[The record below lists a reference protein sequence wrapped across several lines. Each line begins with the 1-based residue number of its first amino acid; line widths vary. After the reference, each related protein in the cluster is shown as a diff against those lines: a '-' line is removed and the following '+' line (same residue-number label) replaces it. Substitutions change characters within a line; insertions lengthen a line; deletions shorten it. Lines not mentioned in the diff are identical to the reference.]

1 MFMNIVIGSIL
12 VVVNLGIQVIALSL
26 LIRFFIRRL
35 EPSTETNQA
44 SLGTDGWILS
54 VVMIVLLV
62 GHLFQFAT
70 WAVLFTLLGEFEDF
84 ATAFYHSTVNFTSLG
99 YGDIVMSEGRRLLG
113 ALEAANGVL
122 MFGLTAGTVLSVMN
136 HLFSRRKA
144 MATIKESLGPKG

>member
-26 LIRFFIRRL
+26 LIRFFIRML
-35 EPSTETNQA
+35 ESSTKTSEA

-70 WAVLFTLLGEFEDF
+70 WAVLFTWLGEFEDF

>member
-1 MFMNIVIGSIL
+1 MNIVIGSIL

-26 LIRFFIRRL
+26 LIRFFIRML
-35 EPSTETNQA
+35 ESSTKTSEA
-44 SLGTDGWILS
+44 SLTTDGWILS

-70 WAVLFTLLGEFEDF
+70 WALLFTWLGEFEDF